1 MVHEFAADQ
10 LGVQRCGIF
19 GELPEMLRTYG
30 VDPEPLLVKYG
41 LKTDDFGDRDRPLP
55 FASIVRLLDECARVT
70 GAGMFGYLLG
80 SRARIDHLGI
90 IGEMVR
96 NAPTLG
102 HAFRNFVENHHRYV
116 RGGAPYVVEQD
127 PYIVRHKDEVLIG
140 YRCLISGLPALQFLL
155 ASVGAGVAL
164 VLELSGQRP
173 KTILLG
179 CREDAIPADEFRAAV
194 KPATVVF
201 NAHHFGFTYQ
211 KSVVDLPIAGAD
223 PLMYQQALKWVQ
235 GYWNDLEPDFADQIK
250 RLLLPALHAER
261 AHMGLVC
268 EATGLSPRTI
278 NRRLA
283 EQGTTL
289 RTLVNESR
297 YSIARQLLRHTHLP
311 VAAVAQVMGYSEAGV
326 FVRAFRQWSGS
337 TPDTW
342 RKTVLRQPDEPTVKA
357 SAI

>member
-1 MVHEFAADQ
+1 MHEFAADQ

-19 GELPEMLRTYG
+19 GELPEFLRSFG
-30 VDPEPLLVKYG
+30 VDPEPLLFKHG
-41 LKTDDFGDRDRPLP
+41 FKSDDFDDRDRPLP
-55 FASIVRLLDECARVT
+55 FANVVRLLDECAQVT
-70 GAGMFGYLLG
+70 GAGVFGYLLG

-102 HAFRNFVENHHRYV
+102 YAFRNFVENHHRYV

-127 PYIVRHKDEVLIG
+127 PYIVRHRDEILVG

-164 VLELSGQRP
+164 VQELSGQRP

-179 CREDAIPADEFRAAV
+179 CREDALPADEFRAAV
-194 KPATVVF
+194 KPTSVVF

-211 KSVVDLPIAGAD
+211 KSVVDQPIAGAD
-223 PLMYQQALKWVQ
+223 PLIYQQALKRVQ

-261 AHMGLVC
+261 AHMRLVC
-268 EATGLSPRTI
+268 EATGLTPRTI

-289 RTLVNESR
+289 RSLVNDSR

-311 VAAVAQVMGYSEAGV
+311 VVAVAQVMGYSEAGV

-342 RKTVLRQPDEPTVKA
+342 RKALLRQPDELTSNATAV
-357 SAI
+357 